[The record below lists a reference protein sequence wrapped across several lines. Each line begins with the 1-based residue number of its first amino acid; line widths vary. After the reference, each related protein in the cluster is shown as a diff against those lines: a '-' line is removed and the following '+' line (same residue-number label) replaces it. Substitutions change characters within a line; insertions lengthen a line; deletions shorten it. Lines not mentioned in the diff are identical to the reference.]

1 MSMETLW
8 FFCTAVIIVVATPG
22 ADMLYITANGISG
35 GPKAGL
41 ASVAGVATGAY
52 IHVLFAAFGLNVIL
66 STSLLAYRAVVLVG
80 AIYLAYIGIT
90 ALLSKGGLM
99 QVEEAPAGS
108 LFQVWRQGVLVNLT
122 KPKAVLFV
130 LSFLPQF
137 VNPQIG
143 PVIPQFL
150 ILGGI
155 IIATMLIVMTPI
167 AIYSGRC
174 GDWLRA
180 NPTISHHL
188 NQIVGIFFVGMAGWI
203 GWSRWI

>member
-8 FFCTAVIIVVATPG
+8 VFCTAVVIVVATPG

-35 GPKAGL
+35 GPKAGI
-41 ASVAGVATGAY
+41 ASVLGVATGAY
-52 IHVLFAAFGLNVIL
+52 IHVLLAAFGLNVIL

-80 AIYLAYIGIT
+80 ALYLAYIGIS

-99 QVEEAPAGS
+99 QIEAAPPRP
-108 LFQVWRQGVLVNLT
+108 LFQIWQQGVLVNLT
-122 KPKAVLFV
+122 NPKAVLFV

-137 VNPQIG
+137 VNPKIG

-150 ILGGI
+150 ILGAI
-155 IIATMLIVMTPI
+155 IIVTMLILMTPI

-174 GDWLRA
+174 GDWLRK
-180 NPTISHHL
+180 NPTTSHHL
-188 NQIVGIFFVGMAGWI
+188 NQMVGVFFLGMAGWI
-203 GWSRWI
+203 GWSRWN